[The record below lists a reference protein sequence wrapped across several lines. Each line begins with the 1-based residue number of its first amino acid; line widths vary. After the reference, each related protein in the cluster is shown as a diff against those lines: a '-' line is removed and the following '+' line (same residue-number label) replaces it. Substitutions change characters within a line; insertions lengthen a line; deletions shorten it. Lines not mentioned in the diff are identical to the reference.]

1 LEDMLR
7 ACVLDFGGNWER
19 YLSLVE
25 FAYNNSYQSTIGMPP
40 FEALYG
46 RKCRSPICWEE
57 IGDRALFGADIVID
71 TTEKI
76 RMIRKRMK
84 AAQSRQKAYADRRRR
99 PLEFA
104 AGDKVFLKV
113 SPIKGMV
120 RGGKRNKLD
129 PRYIGPFEILE
140 RIGPLAYRLAL
151 PPEIEK
157 IHDVFHVSQLR
168 KYVPDPSHV
177 LRYSPLQLQDDWS
190 CTVEPVQILDRKEKQ
205 LRNKAIPLVKVL
217 WRSKE
222 IEEATWESEEEM
234 MQNYPQLFQGT
245 PGFGDEALF

>member
-1 LEDMLR
+1 
-7 ACVLDFGGNWER
+7 VLDFLGNWER

-57 IGDRALFGADIVID
+57 IGDRTLFGADIVVD

-76 RMIRKRMK
+76 RTIRKRMK

-104 AGDKVFLKV
+104 EGDKVFLKV

-177 LRYSPLQLQDDWS
+177 LKYSPLQLQEDLS
-190 CTVEPVQILDRKEKQ
+190 YTVEPVQILDRKEKQ

-245 PGFGDEALF
+245 SGFGDEALF